1 MERKRLEKE
10 NLNLRRQLRKE
21 PKQMQRRIQTSDI
34 LEESIPSGVN
44 PKSASA
50 SEKTR
55 PSESVQSSFEESS
68 KEVSSKSKEST
79 NSKKSKQTK
88 QVADDIDDSIDPE
101 YEPLQLDN
109 RAQNQ
114 NPPQSEDSSKG
125 YSPSP
130 AQENLDDSDAQ
141 QIKKISNVKTNNPSS
156 FLTNKGI
163 LQKVVPFTPNIPI
176 RPGTNR
182 TIPIDPRVQFQ
193 ERLEEVRAENVR
205 RVKESVRPLP
215 SIPIINI
222 EADDELEDLLKVISE
237 TKGGSE
243 HVVLNSENKSVQQP
257 PQISQPQSQPE
268 KENSS
273 IQEARNASMQKTI
286 LKSTAEKMIE
296 LIDQPLEALQKDA
309 YWNNELVVFTS
320 CLVEKQFPDAYR
332 EKIQCFPKIFDNL
345 FHTRENLSNLR
356 LKATLVKEN
365 CDALATA
372 ESDFKEKDAFYEK
385 HLNNVNTMLE
395 GLSTEKAIL
404 VKKLTEIQAQIQ
416 EIDDKTSKI
425 KKPLDKIVEKKVE
438 IQDKHLEIKEN
449 QKLNEE
455 DLKKIQK
462 EEDEETQLFKS
473 LCDDKIQL
481 KETLQLF
488 LKEIDD

>member
-1 MERKRLEKE
+1 MKEAHGEKKTRKRKSESSKSASKRTKA
-10 NLNLRRQLRKE
+10 N
-21 PKQMQRRIQTSDI
+21 PKKIIQTSDI
-34 LEESIPSGVN
+34 PEESIPSGVN
-44 PKSASA
+44 PKSTSV

-55 PSESVQSSFEESS
+55 PSESVQSSSENSS

-88 QVADDIDDSIDPE
+88 QIANDIDDSIDPE
-101 YEPLQLDN
+101 YKPLQIDN
-109 RAQNQ
+109 QAQNQ
-114 NPPQSEDSSKG
+114 NPPESEDSSKG

-130 AQENLDDSDAQ
+130 TQENIDDSDAQ
-141 QIKKISNVKTNNPSS
+141 QVKKVSNVETNNPSS
-156 FLTNKGI
+156 SLTNKGI
-163 LQKVVPFTPNIPI
+163 LQK
-176 RPGTNR
+176 
-182 TIPIDPRVQFQ
+182 

-205 RVKESVRPLP
+205 RVKKSVRPLP

-222 EADDELEDLLKVISE
+222 ETDDELKDLLKVISK

-243 HVVLNSENKSVQQP
+243 HVVSNSENKSVQQP
-257 PQISQPQSQPE
+257 PQTHQPQSQPE
-268 KENSS
+268 KESSS
-273 IQEARNASMQKTI
+273 IQQARNASMQMTI
-286 LKSTAEKMIE
+286 LKSTVEKMIE
-296 LIDQPLEALQKDA
+296 LIDQPLESLQKDA

-320 CLVEKQFPDAYR
+320 CLVEKQFPDVYR
-332 EKIQCFPKIFDNL
+332 EKIQCFPKIFDSL

-365 CDALATA
+365 CDALATV
-372 ESDFKEKDAFYEK
+372 ESDFKEKDVFYGN
-385 HLNNVNTMLE
+385 HLNNANTMLG
-395 GLSTEKAIL
+395 GLSTERAIL
-404 VKKLTEIQAQIQ
+404 VKKLAEIQAQIQ
-416 EIDDKTSKI
+416 EIDNKTSKI

-438 IQDKHLEIKEN
+438 IQNKLLEIKEN

-473 LCDDKIQL
+473 LCEDKIQL

-488 LKEIDD
+488 LKEIDN